1 MKVKIKLTDNNGDE
15 YEGDIELKKTSV
27 AHKSPTRINTNENHS
42 RKKQGTVE
50 KILSLGTYEFFK
62 EPKTIK
68 EIIEK
73 LAEKDFHFR
82 ASDLTL
88 PLRKIVRS
96 GKLKKTKDFANG
108 QKSKI
113 WMYVKE

>member
-1 MKVKIKLTDNNGDE
+1 MKVKIRLTDDKGNE
-15 YEGDIELKKTSV
+15 YEGDIELKSTFVTHESQTKANTPEN
-27 AHKSPTRINTNENHS
+27 KSQ
-42 RKKQGTVE
+42 KKQGTVE
-50 KILSLGTYEFFK
+50 KILSLGDEFFK

-73 LAEKDFHFR
+73 LAERDFHFR

-96 GKLKKTKDFANG
+96 GKLKKTKDFTNG

-113 WMYVKE
+113 WMYIKE